1 MSPSGTGRSP
11 IAHISQ
17 NRHGSSGWGE
27 APLGFGFVDWSA
39 PVSTLVGAV
48 VGVGATMLADRSR
61 WKRDRSRERDQLRRE
76 SYRNYLAAVIQA
88 HEAMRAA
95 ATGTD
100 GTDGTDGSPESK
112 RAAITEAFRSADPYV
127 HRFDL
132 SLVAPCDVVTLA
144 VAVFRRVRDIRDL
157 LLSGAVAESVE
168 YREAQRAYYDAIKEM
183 SDAMR
188 QDLGSSP
195 LGSATLGGP
204 AAETDDLAS

>member
-1 MSPSGTGRSP
+1 M
-11 IAHISQ
+11 
-17 NRHGSSGWGE
+17 
-27 APLGFGFVDWSA
+27 
-39 PVSTLVGAV
+39 

-61 WKRDRSRERDQLRRE
+61 WKRDRSRERDLLRRE

-95 ATGTD
+95 ALA
-100 GTDGTDGSPESK
+100 DGSAESK

-132 SLVAPCDVVTLA
+132 SLVAPADVVTAA
-144 VAVFRRVRDIRDL
+144 VAVFRLVRDIRDL
-157 LLSGAVAESVE
+157 LLSGTAAESVE
-168 YREAQRAYYDAIKEM
+168 YRAAQRTYYDAIKEM

-195 LGSATLGGP
+195 LGSTTMGGP
-204 AAETDDLAS
+204 LPDAEGLVQ